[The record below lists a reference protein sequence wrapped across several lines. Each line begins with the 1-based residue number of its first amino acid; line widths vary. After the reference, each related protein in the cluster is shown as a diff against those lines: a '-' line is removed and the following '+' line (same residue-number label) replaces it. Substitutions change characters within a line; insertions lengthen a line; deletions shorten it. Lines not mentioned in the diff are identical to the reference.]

1 MRRAARADD
10 NRDWRALCQAL
21 SSRSGWSARPCGC
34 VGASSFLGT
43 LSRDHRSSLQ
53 VLDMSG
59 IEALEVCFL
68 ICKFFY
74 NQKVLNDKAKSLVD
88 NLAEYVRRLLPALEL
103 LNTRGLERPP
113 YS

>member
-1 MRRAARADD
+1 M
-10 NRDWRALCQAL
+10 
-21 SSRSGWSARPCGC
+21 
-34 VGASSFLGT
+34 GASSFLGT

-53 VLDMSG
+53 ALDMSG
-59 IEALEVCFL
+59 IEALEACFL

-74 NQKVLNDKAKSLVD
+74 DQKVLNDEAKSLVA
-88 NLAEYVRRLLPALEL
+88 NLAEYVRHLLPALEL